1 HRRLQQIRYLL
12 CCSDCYRVERSSS
25 RVGLS
30 PTVVQRLSR
39 RTVIAGWAVICPQLH
54 EAIYRD
60 LRQASS
66 DRPNHPSFSQSSRH
80 TLFLNV

>member
-1 HRRLQQIRYLL
+1 M
-12 CCSDCYRVERSSS
+12 CERSPAAPMETQT
-25 RVGLS
+25 R
-30 PTVVQRLSR
+30 
-39 RTVIAGWAVICPQLH
+39 AVICPQLH